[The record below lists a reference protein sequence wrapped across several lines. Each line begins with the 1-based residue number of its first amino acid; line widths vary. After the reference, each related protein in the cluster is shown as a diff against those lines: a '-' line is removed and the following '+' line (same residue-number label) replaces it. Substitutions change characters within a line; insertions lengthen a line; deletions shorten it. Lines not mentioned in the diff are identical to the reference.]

1 MNNEDKHASFNK
13 NAAPSTSVQGAKA
26 VAWTVSDVARELQVS
41 VRHIYQLMSEDKIPY
56 SKVGRPVRFSP
67 ARIQEWLEKGGTR

>member
-1 MNNEDKHASFNK
+1 MNKEDKHASTNK
-13 NAAPSTSVQGAKA
+13 NSTPGTFVEGGKV

-56 SKVGRPVRFSP
+56 SKVGRLIRFSP
-67 ARIQEWLEKGGTR
+67 ARIQEWLEKSGTR